1 MNREQKKASVKDLKE
16 RFQKASITL
25 LADYK
30 GLEVNELN
38 ELRQKLFDNSAKL
51 QVVKNTLAKLAVA
64 ETELEPLSEHF
75 KGTTAVITTEEDPVT
90 PTKTLVDFAKDRE
103 LPAIKAG
110 FMSGE
115 LMDAAKV
122 LALSKLPSREELLA
136 KLLGSMQ
143 APAQNMVNVLAA
155 VPRQLVTV
163 LAAIRDQKQE

>member
-75 KGTTAVITTEEDPVT
+75 SGTTAVITAEEDPVT
-90 PTKTLVDFAKDRE
+90 PTKALIDFAKDRE
-103 LPAIKAG
+103 LPAIKVG

>member
-1 MNREQKKASVKDLKE
+1 MNREEKKDAVQSMKE

-30 GLEVNELN
+30 GLKVNELN
-38 ELRQKLFDNSAKL
+38 ELRQKLFDVSAKL
-51 QVVKNTLAKLAVA
+51 QVVKNTLAKLAIE
-64 ETELEPLSEHF
+64 ETELKPLKEHF
-75 KGTTAVITTEEDPVT
+75 QGTIAVITSEGDPVS
-90 PTKTLVDFAKDRE
+90 PTKALIAFAKDRE
-103 LPAIKAG
+103 TPAIKAG

-122 LALSKLPSREELLA
+122 EALSKLPSREEMLS

-143 APAQNMVNVLAA
+143 APAQNMVNVMVA

-163 LAAIRDQKQE
+163 LAAIRDQKQA